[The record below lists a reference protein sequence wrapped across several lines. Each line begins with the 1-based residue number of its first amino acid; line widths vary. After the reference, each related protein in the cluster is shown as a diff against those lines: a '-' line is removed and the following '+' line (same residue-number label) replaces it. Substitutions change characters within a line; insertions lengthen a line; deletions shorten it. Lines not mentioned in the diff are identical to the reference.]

1 MAEQLPRKKLSK
13 EDLEKIVE
21 AIFEVVEREVER
33 ARRELSLPSIDYEL
47 NVEVVD
53 GPFYTFN
60 VSLNLRSKFSS
71 DKLQATAGKVLE
83 KIFSRIDE
91 FMREYGYEER

>member
-13 EDLEKIVE
+13 EDLEEIVE
-21 AIFEVVEREVER
+21 AIFDLAECEVEKVR
-33 ARRELSLPSIDYEL
+33 KELSLPSIDYEL

-60 VSLNLRSKFSS
+60 ISLNLRSRFSS
-71 DKLQATAGKVLE
+71 DKLQAAAGKVLE
-83 KIFSRIDE
+83 QIFSRIDE
-91 FMREYGYEER
+91 IMREHGYEER